1 MEASQPS
8 NQIERESSNKPVQR
22 SSASNSLLSWGLRD
36 EKDFLKILA
45 SIIFIVGTPAFFTLF
60 QRSSDLSS
68 LSQAVPSTRVPA
80 SDSRSA
86 QQSPDASLVNLDCG
100 QRLQNTSTESS
111 HLRLAGTLCDPKS
124 GSYQIRNETNGYTA
138 TVIQTPDAHF
148 TTDFIE
154 LSPGLNVISVKD
166 VGSLQARQ
174 LQIHRRSASQ

>member
-1 MEASQPS
+1 MEASKPL
-8 NQIERESSNKPVQR
+8 NQAVKESPGR
-22 SSASNSLLSWGLRD
+22 TTEISSAPISLLNWGLRD

-60 QRSSDLSS
+60 QRSSESS
-68 LSQAVPSTRVPA
+68 SFSQAVSSARDPA
-80 SDSRSA
+80 SVSSSVA
-86 QQSPDASLVNLDCG
+86 SSPGASLVNLDCG

-124 GSYQIRNETNGYTA
+124 GTYQIRNETNGYTA

-154 LSPGLNVISVKD
+154 LSPGINVISVKD

-174 LQIHRRSASQ
+174 LHIHRRSASQ